1 MTAPDEVVHLEVADQ
16 VATITM
22 DSPDNRNALS
32 RHLVG
37 ELMNHLAVADARD
50 DVRVVVLAHTG
61 GAYCAGADLTEA
73 LELGMEEGSRRL
85 LAVLRAVLTLSTP
98 VVAAVRGHVRAGG
111 VGLVGACDVALASDE
126 STFAFTESRLGLTPA
141 VISLTT
147 RTRLGDRDAAHKYLT
162 GATFSASEAARS
174 GLVTSA
180 IAAADFDAAMTDL
193 LAQLRTASPQGLRET
208 KLLLNRTLV
217 AHMDAEGDRLV
228 ALSAQL
234 FASAEAREGMAAFR
248 ERRRPRWATESASGR
263 HGDIAT

>member
-1 MTAPDEVVHLEVADQ
+1 MRRCGPDRGPRAGHGGGQSQTPRRAPRRAYVVH
-16 VATITM
+16 
-22 DSPDNRNALS
+22 
-32 RHLVG
+32 
-37 ELMNHLAVADARD
+37 AR
-50 DVRVVVLAHTG
+50 R
-61 GAYCAGADLTEA
+61 
-73 LELGMEEGSRRL
+73 GSGTRTRP
-85 LAVLRAVLTLSTP
+85 RW
-98 VVAAVRGHVRAGG
+98 G